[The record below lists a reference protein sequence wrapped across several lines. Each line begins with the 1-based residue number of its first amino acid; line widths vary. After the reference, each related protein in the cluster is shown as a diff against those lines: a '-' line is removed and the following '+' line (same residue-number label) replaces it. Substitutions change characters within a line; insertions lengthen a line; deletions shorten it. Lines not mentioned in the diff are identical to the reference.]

1 MSKHAHSDPLITG
14 VYHAAGR
21 GFGFVTPSGEEG
33 AGGDYFIP
41 PRMENGAWNGDTVTI
56 RPEGGPSAPGEK
68 REARVIS
75 VLKRANRTV
84 TGAVRKHNRE
94 TWLVPDGDKL
104 RDPILVVGRTA
115 GLRPGDKAA
124 VKLSS
129 YGTAKQPPMGTLA
142 EVFGRDGSREAAVEA
157 ILFEQGIHRQF
168 PPPVLEQAARAPQAV
183 DPSALAGRLDLRDK
197 LIITI
202 DGAHARDLDD
212 AVSLERDGQGRPVL
226 GVHIA
231 DVSHYVPMGSPL
243 DVEAWQRGTSVYFA
257 DQVVPMLP
265 TELSNGI
272 CSLNPR
278 VDRLTLSCIMTLASD
293 GSVAEYRIAK
303 SVIRTAERMNY
314 PDCNALLQGGS
325 LGLEERYAHILPMLR
340 EMAGLSRV
348 LERRRRLR
356 GGLDLESRESEI
368 LCDDEGRP
376 VSIRARAPGESE
388 GIIESF
394 MLAAN
399 ECVARHLS
407 QLQAPAVYRIHEKPS
422 AEKADALRAMLAPLG
437 YDVREPDNFSLQ
449 KLLDQA
455 RGTPQEFLVHTTVL
469 RSLMKARYEPQN
481 LGHFGLAAPY
491 YCHFTSPIRRYPDL
505 MVHRCLTALLDGA
518 MEGKTGQKLS
528 SAVGKAA
535 RQSSE
540 RELSAQ
546 TAEREIE
553 KRYLAEY
560 MASRTGE
567 TFAAAVSGVTRFG
580 LFVLVEGGAE
590 GFLPAEALPAPPY
603 TFDEAHMTLSHGE
616 ERYTLGTLLQV
627 VCAAADPGSGQI
639 TFRLPGHAPRFSSP
653 GTADRERPS
662 ERRVGRKPGRHPSH
676 GPKHR
681 KGRNK
686 R

>member
-1 MSKHAHSDPLITG
+1 
-14 VYHAAGR
+14 
-21 GFGFVTPSGEEG
+21 
-33 AGGDYFIP
+33 
-41 PRMENGAWNGDTVTI
+41 
-56 RPEGGPSAPGEK
+56 
-68 REARVIS
+68 
-75 VLKRANRTV
+75 
-84 TGAVRKHNRE
+84 
-94 TWLVPDGDKL
+94 
-104 RDPILVVGRTA
+104 
-115 GLRPGDKAA
+115 
-124 VKLSS
+124 
-129 YGTAKQPPMGTLA
+129 
-142 EVFGRDGSREAAVEA
+142 
-157 ILFEQGIHRQF
+157 
-168 PPPVLEQAARAPQAV
+168 
-183 DPSALAGRLDLRDK
+183 
-197 LIITI
+197 
-202 DGAHARDLDD
+202 
-212 AVSLERDGQGRPVL
+212 
-226 GVHIA
+226 
-231 DVSHYVPMGSPL
+231 
-243 DVEAWQRGTSVYFA
+243 
-257 DQVVPMLP
+257 
-265 TELSNGI
+265 
-272 CSLNPR
+272 
-278 VDRLTLSCIMTLASD
+278 
-293 GSVAEYRIAK
+293 
-303 SVIRTAERMNY
+303 
-314 PDCNALLQGGS
+314 
-325 LGLEERYAHILPMLR
+325 MLR

-422 AEKADALRAMLAPLG
+422 AEKAEALRAMLAPLG

-627 VCAAADPGSGQI
+627 VCASADPGSGQI
-639 TFRLPGHAPRFSSP
+639 VFRLPGHAPRSPSP
-653 GTADRERPS
+653 GTADRERSS
-662 ERRVGRKPGRHPSH
+662 ERRVGRRPGRHPSH

>member
-1 MSKHAHSDPLITG
+1 MSKHTHSDPLITG

-75 VLKRANRTV
+75 VLKRANRAV

-124 VKLSS
+124 VKISS

-168 PPPVLEQAARAPQAV
+168 PPPVLEQAARAPQVV

-278 VDRLTLSCIMTLASD
+278 VDRLTLSCIMTLAPD
-293 GSVAEYRIAK
+293 GSVAEYRIVK

-422 AEKADALRAMLAPLG
+422 AEKAEALRAMLAPLG

-627 VCAAADPGSGQI
+627 VCASADPGSGQI
-639 TFRLPGHAPRFSSP
+639 VFRLPGHAPRSPSP
-653 GTADRERPS
+653 GTADRERSS
-662 ERRVGRKPGRHPSH
+662 ERRVGRRPGRHPSH